1 MRKTFVKGM
10 LCACA
15 LLPSTLT
22 AQNAAEVKT
31 TSYDGPA
38 IVMKPH
44 TLDALCLGKLKG
56 QEKQSYQGMDV
67 WNDYIFSFQNT
78 GYLSVYTT
86 DGKTLKQVVKPFQI
100 ASHHEKNHCN
110 EVTFGRI
117 RYEKDDPFPLIYV
130 AQCQRGS
137 INGRK
142 DVLYVERIAPD
153 MKSTTLVQT
162 IVFKDRNKLFG
173 YALNWAVDAE
183 RNYLY
188 GYGNTVDNTNP
199 TNRHRIVKFRI
210 PELSESTDGI
220 VTLTEKDLLE
230 NYLIEDTYQAPFN
243 PIGQGLMIR
252 DGLLYMPTGFGNEKY
267 PSELYVWDLHTRTM
281 RNVIDLSQVTK
292 GELEDCSQW
301 RDKMLIQTQGEM
313 YLLDFK

>member
-1 MRKTFVKGM
+1 MRKTIVKGM

-15 LLPSTLT
+15 LLPSALT
-22 AQNAAEVKT
+22 AQEAADVKT

-44 TLDALCLGKLKG
+44 TLDAHCLGKLKG

-86 DGKTLKQVVKPFQI
+86 DGKTLKQVVKPFRI

-162 IVFKDRNKLFG
+162 IVFKDRSKLFG

-188 GYGNTVDNTNP
+188 GYGN
-199 TNRHRIVKFRI
+199 RIVKFRI

-220 VTLTEKDLLE
+220 VTLTEEDLLE

-267 PSELYVWDLHTRTM
+267 PSELYVWDLDTRTM

>member
-162 IVFKDRNKLFG
+162 IVFKDRN
-173 YALNWAVDAE
+173 
-183 RNYLY
+183 
-188 GYGNTVDNTNP
+188 
-199 TNRHRIVKFRI
+199 
-210 PELSESTDGI
+210 
-220 VTLTEKDLLE
+220 
-230 NYLIEDTYQAPFN
+230 
-243 PIGQGLMIR
+243 
-252 DGLLYMPTGFGNEKY
+252 
-267 PSELYVWDLHTRTM
+267 
-281 RNVIDLSQVTK
+281 
-292 GELEDCSQW
+292 
-301 RDKMLIQTQGEM
+301 
-313 YLLDFK
+313 

>member
-1 MRKTFVKGM
+1 
-10 LCACA
+10 
-15 LLPSTLT
+15 
-22 AQNAAEVKT
+22 
-31 TSYDGPA
+31 
-38 IVMKPH
+38 
-44 TLDALCLGKLKG
+44 
-56 QEKQSYQGMDV
+56 MD

-220 VTLTEKDLLE
+220 VTLTEEDLLE